1 MRWGVPVF
9 HCVAGEQNGL
19 VMSDQI
25 KIFTCRANPALA
37 GDVCR
42 HLQLD
47 LGKALVNRFQDGEVR
62 VEITE
67 NVRGMDA
74 YVIQSTCPP
83 VNDNLVELLVMID
96 ALKRASVRRVTAVI
110 PYYGYGRRSQKE
122 KPRVPISA
130 KVVAG
135 LLTVAGA
142 QHVVA
147 IDLHADQIEGFFD
160 IPVDHLA
167 GTEVLYEDLRGRL
180 RGDEIIVAPD
190 ANGVPRA
197 RTFAK
202 LLNVDLAIMDYRG
215 GDAGGESRIVGRV
228 EGRRVLILD
237 DMVSTGRTLERVS
250 LGAVAAGA
258 ESVEALCV
266 HAVLRAESWRKI
278 EALPLACITVTDT
291 VPLPRELQGQDK
303 MRVIS
308 IAPMLAEAIR
318 CIHLDGSLASML
330 MSGFHG

>member
-1 MRWGVPVF
+1 
-9 HCVAGEQNGL
+9 
-19 VMSDQI
+19 MSDQV
-25 KIFTCRANPALA
+25 KVFSCRSNPALA
-37 GDVCR
+37 EDVCA
-42 HLQLD
+42 HLHLD
-47 LGKALVNRFQDGEVR
+47 LGKAFVSRFQDGEVR
-62 VEITE
+62 VEINE

-83 VNDNLVELLVMID
+83 VNDNLIELLVMID

-130 KVVAG
+130 KVVADM
-135 LLTVAGA
+135 LSVAGA

-160 IPVDHLA
+160 IPVDHVA
-167 GTEVLYEDLRGRL
+167 GTEALYEDIRKRL

-197 RTFAK
+197 RTFAR

-215 GDAGGESRIVGRV
+215 SGAGPESRIVGRV
-228 EGRRVLILD
+228 EGRRVIVLD

-250 LGAVAAGA
+250 LGAVSVGA

-266 HAVLRAESWRKI
+266 HALLSDESWERI
-278 EALPLACITVTDT
+278 DALPLQCVTVTDT
-291 VPLPRELQGQDK
+291 VPLPPELRGKDK
-303 MRVIS
+303 IRVVS

-318 CIHLDGSLASML
+318 CIHVDGSLASML
-330 MSGFHG
+330 VSGFHN

>member
-1 MRWGVPVF
+1 
-9 HCVAGEQNGL
+9 
-19 VMSDQI
+19 MSGQI
-25 KIFTCRANPALA
+25 KIFACRANPALA
-37 GDVCR
+37 DAVCR

-47 LGKALVNRFQDGEVR
+47 LGKALVSQFQDGEVR
-62 VEITE
+62 IEISE
-67 NVRGMDA
+67 NVRGTDA
-74 YVIQSTCPP
+74 YVIQSTSPP

-130 KVVAG
+130 KVVAD

-142 QHVVA
+142 GHVVGV
-147 IDLHADQIEGFFD
+147 DLHADQIEGFFD

-167 GTEVLYEDLRGRL
+167 GTEVLFEDLRARL

-202 LLNVDLAIMDYRG
+202 LLKVDLAIMDYRG
-215 GDAGGESRIVGRV
+215 GDAGGESGIVGRV

-237 DMVSTGRTLERVS
+237 DMVSSGRTLERVS
-250 LGAVAAGA
+250 HSAVAAGA
-258 ESVEALCV
+258 QSVEALCV
-266 HAVLRAESWRKI
+266 HAVLRLESWKKI
-278 EALPLACITVTDT
+278 QTLPITCVTVTDT
-291 VPLPRELQGQDK
+291 VPLPAELK
-303 MRVIS
+303 EEEKLRVVS
-308 IAPMLAEAIR
+308 IAPMMAEAIR
-318 CIHLDGSLASML
+318 RIHFDGSLAPML